1 MNGGTELLCYTNT
14 TIHINRCR
22 RRGSAALCLL
32 RWLGLSR
39 SGETCMSPLTPA
51 AAAAVRCVRMTK
63 RTRWGYYDGRDGPP
77 FCFCS
82 ILIVCSGLVRYGGGA
97 PVRAARTPIALTAGG
112 IRSNSGKSSSV
123 FWLGRLVSP
132 RAEICCRRST
142 LSFPSR
148 PSPPHQGRCHVMTE
162 TDKGSECDTATVSVF
177 LTATNTQC
185 SSQLTNT

>member
-112 IRSNSGKSSSV
+112 IRSNSGSRRQS
-123 FWLGRLVSP
+123 FGWVSWSARGP
-132 RAEICCRRST
+132 RSAAVAALCHSIP
-142 LSFPSR
+142 LQAQPAPSGTM
-148 PSPPHQGRCHVMTE
+148 SCH
-162 TDKGSECDTATVSVF
+162 D
-177 LTATNTQC
+177 
-185 SSQLTNT
+185 